1 MLVFHCLL
9 VLSLETGNWELGH
22 VPHSGD
28 FPFRE
33 RENNHVPVVLNP
45 SFSNIPRTTF
55 PFLDPID
62 PGTWLVVT
70 KALSKSFALEALVF
84 VYMGIWVLK

>member
-62 PGTWLVVT
+62 PGTWLLRSIMY
-70 KALSKSFALEALVF
+70 KLPLMRFCDHFAKHEIPL
-84 VYMGIWVLK
+84 